1 MECIQEHAKKQ
12 EKLEI
17 MIDDTCESPREWDNL
32 TIIVALKNYHYNIGD
47 IQVENSEELRQILKD
62 KKAKYA
68 IPLYMYEHSGISL
81 KCFEDK
87 TMVSYPFDDQWDAGC
102 IGMVFT
108 TEELLKDT
116 GLTHM
121 TKNEVIDQMK
131 AEVNVYSSWC
141 NGECYGFRLSKVS
154 DCDKCNQT
162 VEQEIDSC
170 YGFYGSNHET
180 SGLYDA
186 VLENSKVF
194 KSYSDIEE
202 YRAYY
207 ETTAYI

>member
-1 MECIQEHAKKQ
+1 MECIQEHTKEQ

-17 MIDDTCESPREWDNL
+17 IIDDSCESPREWDNL
-32 TIIVALKNYHYNIGD
+32 TVIVTIENNRNAIGD
-47 IQVENSEELRQILKD
+47 FQVNSSEELRQMLED

-81 KCFEDK
+81 KCFEEK
-87 TMVSYPFDDQWDAGC
+87 VEYPYNDQWDAGC

-131 AEVNVYSSWC
+131 AEIDTYSHWC
-141 NGECYGFRLSKVS
+141 SGECYGFRLSKVS

-170 YGFYGSNHET
+170 YGFYGYDHET

-186 VLENSKVF
+186 ILENSKVF

-202 YRAYY
+202 YLS
-207 ETTAYI
+207 

>member
-1 MECIQEHAKKQ
+1 MECIQEHTKEQ

-17 MIDDTCESPREWDNL
+17 MIDDSCESPREWDNL
-32 TIIVALKNYHYNIGD
+32 TVIVTIENNRNAIGD
-47 IQVENSEELRQILKD
+47 FQVNSSEELRQMLED

-81 KCFEDK
+81 KCFEEK
-87 TMVSYPFDDQWDAGC
+87 VEYPYNDQWDAGC

-131 AEVNVYSSWC
+131 AEVNVYSNWC

-170 YGFYGSNHET
+170 YGFYGYDHET

-186 VLENSKVF
+186 ILENSKVF

-202 YRAYY
+202 YLS
-207 ETTAYI
+207 

>member
-1 MECIQEHAKKQ
+1 MECIQEHTKEQ

-17 MIDDTCESPREWDNL
+17 IVDDSCESPREWDNL
-32 TIIVALKNYHYNIGD
+32 TVIVTIENNHNTIGD
-47 IQVENSEELRQILKD
+47 FQVNNSEELRQMLED

-68 IPLYMYEHSGISL
+68 MPLYMYEHSGISL

-87 TMVSYPFDDQWDAGC
+87 VGYPYNDQWDAGC

-121 TKNEVIDQMK
+121 TKNEVMDQMK
-131 AEVNVYSSWC
+131 AEVDVYSNWC

-170 YGFYGSNHET
+170 YGFYGYDHET

-186 VLENSKVF
+186 ILENSKVY
-194 KSYSDIEE
+194 KSYSDIE
-202 YRAYY
+202 AYLS
-207 ETTAYI
+207 

>member
-1 MECIQEHAKKQ
+1 MECIQEHTKEQ

-17 MIDDTCESPREWDNL
+17 MIDDSCESPREWDNL
-32 TIIVALKNYHYNIGD
+32 TVIVTIENNHNTIGD
-47 IQVENSEELRQILKD
+47 FQVNSSEELRQMLED

-87 TMVSYPFDDQWDAGC
+87 VGYPYNDQWDAGC

-108 TEELLKDT
+108 TEELLHRYNIT

-131 AEVNVYSSWC
+131 AEVNVYSNWC

-170 YGFYGSNHET
+170 YGFYGYDHET

-186 VLENSKVF
+186 ILENSKVF

-202 YRAYY
+202 YLS
-207 ETTAYI
+207 